1 MQFDYVFKGG
11 LVTTAEASV
20 PADLA
25 VAAGKIA
32 AIGHDLQGTEVI
44 DASGLLVLPGAI
56 DVHTHFALSIG
67 TMATADDYESG
78 SRAAAFGGV
87 TSFINYVF
95 QEPGKTLVE
104 AVDGELSKADGRTYL
119 DFGFHVAITDP
130 DSLDLGVELPAL
142 IERGVTSIKIFTA
155 VEGWQL
161 HRQQILTVM
170 QAAVEHGLI
179 LNVHAEDGP
188 LATHLTDRLL
198 ADGKRSVAALPA
210 ARPPESESIA
220 VAIVSHYAE
229 ILGCPLYIVHLSC
242 RKALEV
248 TSAARARGASIYV
261 ETRPM
266 YLYLDS
272 SRYDLPGTEG
282 NKFVCWPP
290 LRSPAD
296 QQALWDG
303 LATGSIQA
311 YGTDHVP
318 WTAAQMMGPE
328 LAFNQIPGGAS
339 NAQTSI
345 GMLYSEGVAS
355 GRISLRRFVELTSSN
370 PARLFGM
377 WPQKGSLSVGSDAD
391 VMLIDPN
398 RTFTVV
404 TDEMQSRGDLDPYDG
419 WEGTGWPVLTMAR
432 GEVIVRNDRMC
443 AEPGRGRFLA
453 RSRHQAL

>member
-1 MQFDYVFKGG
+1 
-11 LVTTAEASV
+11 
-20 PADLA
+20 
-25 VAAGKIA
+25 
-32 AIGHDLQGTEVI
+32 
-44 DASGLLVLPGAI
+44 
-56 DVHTHFALSIG
+56 
-67 TMATADDYESG
+67 
-78 SRAAAFGGV
+78 
-87 TSFINYVF
+87 
-95 QEPGKTLVE
+95 VE
-104 AVDGELSKADGRTYL
+104 AVDAEAAKAVGRTYL

-130 DSLDLGVELPAL
+130 DSLDLGSELPAL

-179 LNVHAEDGP
+179 VNVHAEDGP
-188 LATHLTDRLL
+188 LATHLTSRLL
-198 ADGKRSVAALPA
+198 AAGRRSVAALPD

-242 RKALEV
+242 RRALEV

-272 SRYDLPGTEG
+272 SRYELPGSEG

-290 LRSPAD
+290 LRTLDD

-318 WTAAQMMGPE
+318 WTAAQMLNPE
-328 LAFNQIPGGAS
+328 SDFSQIPGGAS

-345 GMLYSEGVAS
+345 GMLYSEGVAG

-370 PARLFGM
+370 PAKLFGM
-377 WPQKGSLSVGSDAD
+377 WPEKGSLAVGADAD

-398 RTFTVV
+398 RTFRVV
-404 TDEMQSRGDLDPYDG
+404 TEEMQSRGDLDPYDG
-419 WEGTGWPVLTMAR
+419 WEGAGWPVLTMSR
-432 GEVIVRNDRMC
+432 GEVVVQADTLQ
-443 AEPGRGRFLA
+443 AQPGRGRFLA
-453 RSRHQAL
+453 RRRHEPL

>member
-248 TSAARARGASIYV
+248 TSAARARGRRS
-261 ETRPM
+261 T
-266 YLYLDS
+266 
-272 SRYDLPGTEG
+272 SRRVRCT
-282 NKFVCWPP
+282 
-290 LRSPAD
+290 S
-296 QQALWDG
+296 
-303 LATGSIQA
+303 TS
-311 YGTDHVP
+311 
-318 WTAAQMMGPE
+318 TAA
-328 LAFNQIPGGAS
+328 AT
-339 NAQTSI
+339 TSREPR
-345 GMLYSEGVAS
+345 GTSLFA
-355 GRISLRRFVELTSSN
+355 GRRSVRRLTSRRSGT
-370 PARLFGM
+370 A
-377 WPQKGSLSVGSDAD
+377 
-391 VMLIDPN
+391 
-398 RTFTVV
+398 
-404 TDEMQSRGDLDPYDG
+404 SR
-419 WEGTGWPVLTMAR
+419 
-432 GEVIVRNDRMC
+432 
-443 AEPGRGRFLA
+443 PGRSRRTARTMCRGRPP
-453 RSRHQAL
+453 R